1 MVLFVKILREVALLA
16 EEGKVALH
24 LSVLLDVICDPF
36 PCLGRS
42 AESRRLPDSRGS
54 NEVDQNPSPLT
65 GADFSAGFSAGFS
78 ALTTGFWLTSLSSV
92 VDSAKPNT
100 ILAMFL

>member
-1 MVLFVKILREVALLA
+1 MVLFVEVLREVALLA

-24 LSVLLDVICDPF
+24 LSVLLDVVCDPLA
-36 PCLGRS
+36 CLGRC
-42 AESRRLPDSRGS
+42 AESRGLPDSWGS
-54 NEVDQNPSPLT
+54 NEVDQNPNPLA
-65 GADFSAGFSAGFS
+65 GAGFSAGFS
-78 ALTTGFWLTSLSSV
+78 DLTTGFWLTSLSSV